1 MNAVTNEVAQKTC
14 FVVMGFG
21 VKTDLQTQRAL
32 DLDKTYRIIIKP
44 AVDKAGLKCIRA
56 DDVKHSGSIDVVMYD
71 LLLSADVVVA
81 DLSTSNANAI
91 YELGVRHALRPATT
105 IIIAESQFK
114 YPFDLT
120 HIVIRPYQHLGTGI
134 DAEDGAK
141 MRDELA
147 DAIATLAAAP
157 KTDSPVYT
165 YLANLIPPARKLEI
179 LAAARANTERV
190 VDAATAAVDAKPASP
205 SKAAEVS
212 DDLANSTLLEAARAA
227 RAADQWVVAKA
238 LLQKLKDRRAE
249 QRRPADPFV
258 IQQLALATYK
268 SKQPSVEL
276 ALLEA
281 QNILQELDPDNTSDA
296 ETLGLWGAIHK
307 RLWEVKA
314 ERKYLDESVR
324 AYERGFYVRND
335 SYTGINYA
343 FLLNVRASVVAPT
356 NRAEAIADYV
366 MAARVRQR
374 VVERCEAA
382 LAKGI
387 FRDDGTPD
395 LVETFWAYATLIEGY
410 VGVGDEAK
418 SAAKLAAA
426 KNLKPEGWMVET
438 MQDQLARLRTLLAQ
452 QADLVRF

>member
-1 MNAVTNEVAQKTC
+1 MNAVTNEVPQKTC

-21 VKTDLQTQRAL
+21 VKTDLQTQRPL

-120 HIVIRPYQHLGTGI
+120 HIVIRPYTHLGTGI

-147 DAIATLAAAP
+147 DAIKSLAAAP

-165 YLANLIPPARKLEI
+165 YLSNLIPPARKLEI
-179 LAAARANTERV
+179 LAAARATTEKV
-190 VDAATAAVDAKPASP
+190 VEAAAAAVDAKPPSP
-205 SKAAEVS
+205 SKAAEVA

-227 RAADQWVVAKA
+227 RAGDQWVVAKA
-238 LLQKLKDRRAE
+238 LLQKLKDRRPNDAY
-249 QRRPADPFV
+249 V
-258 IQQLALATYK
+258 IQQLALVTYK

-276 ALLEA
+276 ALFEA
-281 QNILQELDPDNTSDA
+281 HSILQELDPENTSDA

-314 ERKYLDESVR
+314 ERKYLDESLR
-324 AYERGFYVRND
+324 AYERGFYLRND

-356 NRAEAIADYV
+356 NRADAIADYV

-382 LAKGI
+382 LKQGI
-387 FRDDGTPD
+387 YRDDGKPD
-395 LVETFWAYATLIEGY
+395 LVESFWAYATLIEGY
-410 VGVGDEAK
+410 VGMGDEAK
-418 SAAKLAAA
+418 SAASLEEAKKLQ
-426 KNLKPEGWMVET
+426 PEGWMVQT

-452 QADLVRF
+452 QADLLRF

>member
-1 MNAVTNEVAQKTC
+1 MNAVTNEVPQKTC

-21 VKTDLQTQRAL
+21 EKTDLQTQRLL

-120 HIVIRPYQHLGTGI
+120 HIVIRPYTHLGKGI

-141 MRDELA
+141 MSDELA
-147 DAIATLAAAP
+147 EAIRTLAAAP
-157 KTDSPVYT
+157 QTDSPVYT
-165 YLANLIPPARKLEI
+165 FLSNLAPPARQQAM
-179 LAAARANTERV
+179 LAAAQ
-190 VDAATAAVDAKPASP
+190 AATAKVVQAAAVAVEAKPSSP
-205 SKAAEVS
+205 SKAADVA

-238 LLQKLKDRRAE
+238 LLQKLKE
-249 QRRPADPFV
+249 RRPNDAYV

-268 SKQPSVEL
+268 SKQPSVDA
-276 ALLEA
+276 ALFEA
-281 QNILQELDPDNTSDA
+281 QDILRELDPHNSSDA

-356 NRAEAIADYV
+356 NRAEAIADFV

-382 LAKGI
+382 LAQGI
-387 FRDDGTPD
+387 KRDDGTPD

-410 VGVGDEAK
+410 VGMGDEAK
-418 SAAKLAAA
+418 SAASIEAT
-426 KNLKPEGWMVET
+426 KNLKPEGWMVQT
-438 MQDQLARLRTLLAQ
+438 MQDQLARLRKLLAE
-452 QADLVRF
+452 QAGLVQF

>member
-1 MNAVTNEVAQKTC
+1 MNAVTTEVAQKTC

-21 VKTDLQTQRAL
+21 EKTDFQTQRLL

-120 HIVIRPYQHLGTGI
+120 HIVIRPYTHLGKGI

-141 MRDELA
+141 MAEELA
-147 DAIATLAAAP
+147 DAIKTLAAAP

-165 YLANLIPPARKLEI
+165 YLANLIPPARKQEI
-179 LAAARANTERV
+179 LAAARATTERV
-190 VDAATAAVDAKPASP
+190 VDAAAAAVEAKPASP
-205 SKAAEVS
+205 GKAAEVA
-212 DDLANSTLLEAARAA
+212 DDLANSTLLEAARTA

-238 LLQKLKDRRAE
+238 LLQKLKE
-249 QRRPADPFV
+249 RRPNDAYV
-258 IQQLALATYK
+258 IQQLALVTYK
-268 SKQPSVEL
+268 SKQPAVDA
-276 ALLEA
+276 ALFEA
-281 QNILQELDPDNTSDA
+281 QAILQELDPDNSSDA

-307 RLWEVKA
+307 RLWEVKS
-314 ERKYLDESVR
+314 ERKYLDESLR
-324 AYERGFYVRND
+324 AYERGFYIRND

-343 FLLNVRASVVAPT
+343 FLLNVRASVVAAT

-366 MAARVRQR
+366 TAARVRR
-374 VVERCEAA
+374 SVVERCEAT
-382 LAKGI
+382 LAKGVLH
-387 FRDDGTPD
+387 DDGTPD
-395 LVETFWAYATLIEGY
+395 IAETFWAYATLIEGY
-410 VGVGDEAK
+410 VGVGDEARGV
-418 SAAKLAAA
+418 ARLEAA
-426 KNLKPEGWMVET
+426 KNLQPEGWMLQT
-438 MQDQLARLRTLLAQ
+438 MENQLASLRKLLTQ
-452 QADLVRF
+452 QAELVRF

>member
-1 MNAVTNEVAQKTC
+1 MNAVASEVPQKTC

-21 VKTDLQTQRAL
+21 EKTDYQTQRLL

-120 HIVIRPYQHLGTGI
+120 HIVIRPYTHLGKGI

-141 MRDELA
+141 MAEELA
-147 DAIATLAAAP
+147 DAIRTLAAAP

-179 LAAARANTERV
+179 LAAAKAATEKV
-190 VDAATAAVDAKPASP
+190 VDAAAAAVEAKPPSP
-205 SKAAEVS
+205 SKAAEVA
-212 DDLANSTLLEAARAA
+212 DDLANTTLLEAARAA

-238 LLQKLKDRRAE
+238 LLQKLKERRSNDAY
-249 QRRPADPFV
+249 V
-258 IQQLALATYK
+258 TQQLAFVTYK
-268 SKQPSVEL
+268 SKQPSVEASL
-276 ALLEA
+276 FEALGL
-281 QNILQELDPDNTSDA
+281 LQQLDPANSSDA

-314 ERKYLDESVR
+314 ERKYLDESLR
-324 AYERGFYVRND
+324 AYERGFYMRND

-343 FLLNVRASVVAPT
+343 YLLNVRASVDAAT

-374 VVERCEAA
+374 VVERCDAA
-382 LAKGI
+382 LKQGI
-387 FRDDGTPD
+387 KRDDGTPD
-395 LVETFWAYATLIEGY
+395 PVETFWAYATLIEGY
-410 VGVGDEAK
+410 VGMGDEAK
-418 SAAKLAAA
+418 GTASFEAAKA
-426 KNLKPEGWMVET
+426 LKPEGWMVQT
-438 MQDQLARLRTLLAQ
+438 MQDQLARLRTMLTQ
-452 QADLVRF
+452 QAVLVKF

>member
-21 VKTDLQTQRAL
+21 EKTDFQTQRLL

-120 HIVIRPYQHLGTGI
+120 HIVIRPYTHLGKGI

-141 MRDELA
+141 TAEELA
-147 DAIATLAAAP
+147 DAIKTLAAAP

-179 LAAARANTERV
+179 LAAARANTEKV
-190 VDAATAAVDAKPASP
+190 VDAAAAVGDAKPASP
-205 SKAAEVS
+205 SKAAEVA
-212 DDLANSTLLEAARAA
+212 DDLANSTLLDAARSA
-227 RAADQWVVAKA
+227 RASDQWVVAKA
-238 LLQKLKDRRAE
+238 LLQKLKE
-249 QRRPADPFV
+249 RRPTDAYV
-258 IQQLALATYK
+258 IQQLALVTYK
-268 SKQPSVEL
+268 SKQPSVDA
-276 ALLEA
+276 ALFEA
-281 QNILQELDPDNTSDA
+281 QGILKELDPDNSSDA

-314 ERKYLDESVR
+314 ERKYLDESLR
-324 AYERGFYVRND
+324 AYERGFYIRND

-343 FLLNVRASVVAPT
+343 FLLNVRASVVAAT
-356 NRAEAIADYV
+356 SRAEAIADYV

-382 LAKGI
+382 LKQGI
-387 FRDDGTPD
+387 KRDDGQPD
-395 LVETFWAYATLIEGY
+395 LAETFWAYATLIEGY
-410 VGVGDEAK
+410 VGMGDEAK
-418 SAAKLAAA
+418 SAANVEAA
-426 KNLKPEGWMVET
+426 KNLKPEGWMLTT
-438 MQDQLARLRTLLAQ
+438 MQDQLGRLRKLLDEQAQ
-452 QADLVRF
+452 LLHF

>member
-21 VKTDLQTQRAL
+21 VKTDFQTQRAL

-56 DDVKHSGSIDVVMYD
+56 DDVTHSGSIDVVMYD

-120 HIVIRPYQHLGTGI
+120 HIVIRPYPHLGTGI

-141 MRDELA
+141 MRDALA
-147 DAIATLAAAP
+147 DAITTLAAAP

-179 LAAARANTERV
+179 LAAARANTEKV
-190 VDAATAAVDAKPASP
+190 VEAAAAAVGAQPASP
-205 SKAAEVS
+205 SKAAEVA

-238 LLQKLKDRRAE
+238 LLQKLKE
-249 QRRPADPFV
+249 RRPNDAYV
-258 IQQLALATYK
+258 IQQLALVTYK
-268 SKQPSVEL
+268 SKQPSVEA

-281 QNILQELDPDNTSDA
+281 HGILQELDPENSSDA

-314 ERKYLDESVR
+314 ERKYLDEAVR

-382 LAKGI
+382 LKQGI
-387 FRDDGTPD
+387 KRDDGKPD

-410 VGVGDEAK
+410 VGMGDEAK
-418 SAAKLAAA
+418 SAASLEATKQLQ
-426 KNLKPEGWMVET
+426 PEGWMVQT

>member
-1 MNAVTNEVAQKTC
+1 
-14 FVVMGFG
+14 
-21 VKTDLQTQRAL
+21 
-32 DLDKTYRIIIKP
+32 
-44 AVDKAGLKCIRA
+44 
-56 DDVKHSGSIDVVMYD
+56 
-71 LLLSADVVVA
+71 
-81 DLSTSNANAI
+81 
-91 YELGVRHALRPATT
+91 VRHALRPATT

-120 HIVIRPYQHLGTGI
+120 HIVIRPYTHLGKGI

-141 MRDELA
+141 MSDELA
-147 DAIATLAAAP
+147 EAIRTLAAAP
-157 KTDSPVYT
+157 QTDSPVYT
-165 YLANLIPPARKLEI
+165 FLSNLAPPARQQAM
-179 LAAARANTERV
+179 LAAAQ
-190 VDAATAAVDAKPASP
+190 AATAKVVQAAAVAVEAKPSSP
-205 SKAAEVS
+205 SKAADVA

-238 LLQKLKDRRAE
+238 LLQKLKE
-249 QRRPADPFV
+249 RRPNDAYV

-268 SKQPSVEL
+268 SKQPSVDA
-276 ALLEA
+276 ALFEA
-281 QNILQELDPDNTSDA
+281 QDILRELDPHNSSDA

-356 NRAEAIADYV
+356 NRAEAIADFV

-382 LAKGI
+382 LAQGI
-387 FRDDGTPD
+387 KRDDGTPD

-410 VGVGDEAK
+410 VGMGDEAK
-418 SAAKLAAA
+418 SAASIEAT
-426 KNLKPEGWMVET
+426 KNLKPEGWMVQT
-438 MQDQLARLRTLLAQ
+438 MQDQLARLRKLLAE
-452 QADLVRF
+452 QAGLVQF